1 MKLSWNEDQQAVL
14 DAVAR
19 VAAQHR
25 TPVLDGNARFQRS
38 TTLDDELQAGGYFD
52 AAITDGLGL
61 PVAAALVMALAAL
74 PACTE
79 VAASALLLPGLP
91 LPRPCAVLWRD
102 RGAPARFLDQAR
114 CVACID
120 DQALWFAPLRDGDA
134 TPVDSLFAVPMGRL
148 RSPDTLPWQRA
159 DIDPAR
165 ALGLGRLALA
175 AEITGNLAAALAS
188 VVEHVSHRRQFGRPL
203 GAFQAVQHRLAQG
216 ATTVE
221 GLRWLVLA
229 AADGRVP
236 AALAV
241 AQAQQ
246 AVRPLCHDLHQ
257 FMGAM
262 GLTLEHPLHRW
273 TYRARRLQSEGG
285 GADHHFIAAARSAW
299 PCPSS
304 PRA

>member
-1 MKLSWNEDQQAVL
+1 MKLSWTEVQQAVL

-19 VAAQHR
+19 VAARHR

-165 ALGLGRLALA
+165 ALGLWRLALA
-175 AEITGNLAAALAS
+175 AEIAGNLAAALAS

-236 AALAV
+236 AGAPLDASTAAGY
-241 AQAQQ
+241 AQGIAT
-246 AVRPLCHDLHQ
+246 RISYDLHQ

-273 TYRARRLQSEGG
+273 TYRVKLLRSDLG
-285 GADHHFIAAARSAW
+285 GAEMQFRAVADTAW
-299 PCPSS
+299 
-304 PRA
+304 A